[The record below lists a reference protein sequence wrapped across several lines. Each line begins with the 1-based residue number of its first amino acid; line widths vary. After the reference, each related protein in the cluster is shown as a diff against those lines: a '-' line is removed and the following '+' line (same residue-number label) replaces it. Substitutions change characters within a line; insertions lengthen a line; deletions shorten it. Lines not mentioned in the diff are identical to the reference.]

1 MAAEIQRIG
10 VCTGGGDC
18 PGLNAV
24 IRGVV
29 KTALLRYHWRVTGIQ
44 DGFDG
49 LVWPEKSQELGHDH
63 VRGIL
68 TRGGTILGT
77 TNRGNPFAYE
87 LVENGHKV
95 VKDFSQ
101 RCLENA
107 KKIGLDALVV
117 IGGDGTLNIANEF
130 YRLGLPVV
138 GVPKTIDNDLSVTE
152 ITFGFTTALQTAT
165 EAIDKIQ
172 TTAESHHRVMIVEV
186 MGRDAGWI
194 ALEAGLAGDADIILI
209 PEIPFTVEKVCEKIE
224 ERERLGRKFSIVVVA
239 EGAKFPPRDAE
250 GKPIPPAEAGQVGNT
265 LAFSIRQHTQKD
277 VRVTVLGHLQRGGTP
292 LAFDRLL
299 SLRFGVAAVDLIAKG
314 EFGRMVCLRCDKIQ
328 TTTLAEAVGVYKTVN
343 PDNDLLRTARSLGI
357 TFGD

>member
-49 LVWPEKSQELGHDH
+49 LIWPEKSQELGHDH

-87 LVENGHKV
+87 LVENGRKV

-130 YRLGLPVV
+130 YRLGLSVV

-152 ITFGFTTALQTAT
+152 LTFGFTTALQTAT

-194 ALEAGLAGDADIILI
+194 ALEAGLAGDADILLI

-224 ERERLGRKFSIVVVA
+224 ERESLGRKLSIVVGA
-239 EGAKFPPRDAE
+239 EGARFPPRDAE
-250 GKPIPPAEAGQVGNT
+250 GNRSPPAEAG
-265 LAFSIRQHTQKD
+265 
-277 VRVTVLGHLQRGGTP
+277 
-292 LAFDRLL
+292 
-299 SLRFGVAAVDLIAKG
+299 
-314 EFGRMVCLRCDKIQ
+314 
-328 TTTLAEAVGVYKTVN
+328 
-343 PDNDLLRTARSLGI
+343 
-357 TFGD
+357 